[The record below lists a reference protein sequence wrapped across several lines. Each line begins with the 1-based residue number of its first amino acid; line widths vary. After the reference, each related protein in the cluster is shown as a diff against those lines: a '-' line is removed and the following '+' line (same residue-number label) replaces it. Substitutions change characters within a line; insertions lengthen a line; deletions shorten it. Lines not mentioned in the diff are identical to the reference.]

1 MSSEFEVWL
10 TEDNG
15 NRFQLLDTFISLAYT
30 RVLNSIGRLTLVMPS
45 DFNIRIAKIDRK
57 IEVWR
62 KPSTGVQSFENAFFI
77 RRPLTRTRA
86 DGVTNF
92 RLHAPDLTELL
103 SRRIIAYTAGSSQA
117 EKSDFADDMMKEIVE
132 ENLGASAVAARDY
145 TDAGLTIAGEVGLGP
160 SLEKSFSRRNVL
172 DTIKD
177 LSDAAREAG
186 TEVYF
191 DVVQVQPAIGANN
204 AVLEFRTYIDQR
216 GQDRRVGIGGEP
228 IQIGLEFGNLEFPDF
243 EEDYSEEVN
252 FVYAGGQG
260 EGEDRL
266 IQTASDDP
274 RINISLWNRREIFRD
289 ARHQQNPASVLD
301 TAESRL
307 IQGRPKQRFSGELIS
322 IPGSEYGK
330 DWGFGDRITVIYE
343 GRQMEAMI
351 RAVSVS
357 LDQTGDESIRGLLEV
372 TSVQG

>member
-15 NRFQLLDTFISLAYT
+15 SRFQLLDNFISVSYT
-30 RVLNSIGRLTLVMPS
+30 RVLNSVGRLTLVMPS
-45 DFNIRIAKIDRK
+45 DFDIRIAKIDRK

-62 KPSTGVQSFENAFFI
+62 KPATGVQSLENAFFI
-77 RRPLTRTRA
+77 RRPLTRTKA

-92 RLHAPDLTELL
+92 RLHAPDLIELL
-103 SRRIIAYTAGSSQA
+103 SRRIIAYTAGIPQA
-117 EKSDFADDMMKEIVE
+117 EKSDFADDMMKEIVD
-132 ENLGASAVAARDY
+132 ENFGPSAGIIRDL
-145 TDAGLTIAGEVGLGP
+145 TDAGLTIAADVSLGP

-172 DTIKD
+172 DVIKD
-177 LSDAAREAG
+177 LSDAAREVG

-216 GQDRRVGIGGEP
+216 GQDRRVGVGGNP

-260 EGEDRL
+260 EGEDRV

-274 RINISLWNRREIFRD
+274 RINISLWNRREVFRD
-289 ARHQQNPASVLD
+289 ARHQQTPASVLD

-330 DWGFGDRITVIYE
+330 DWGFGDRLTVIYE

-357 LDQTGDESIRGLLEV
+357 LDQIGDESIRGLLEV
-372 TSVQG
+372 TSV

>member
-1 MSSEFEVWL
+1 MPSEFEVWL
-10 TEDNG
+10 TEDSG
-15 NRFQLLDTFISLAYT
+15 RRFQLLEGFISLSYT

-45 DFNIRIAKIDRK
+45 DFDVSIAKIDRK

-62 KPSTGVQSFENAFFI
+62 KPATGAQSLENAFFI
-77 RRPLTRTRA
+77 RRPLTRTKVN
-86 DGVTNF
+86 GVTNF

-117 EKSDFADDMMKEIVE
+117 EKSGFADDMMKEIVE
-132 ENLGASAVAARDY
+132 ENLGASAIAARDL
-145 TDAGLTIAGEVGLGP
+145 TDAGFTIAADVSLGP

-172 DTIKD
+172 DVIND

-191 DVVQVQPAIGANN
+191 DVVQSSPAIGVDN
-204 AVLEFRTYIDQR
+204 ATLEFRTYIDQR
-216 GQDRRVGIGGEP
+216 GQDRRVGVGGEP

-260 EGEDRL
+260 EGEDRV

-274 RINISLWNRREIFRD
+274 RINISIWNRREIFRD

-372 TSVQG
+372 TNVQG

>member
-10 TEDNG
+10 TEDTG
-15 NRFQLLDTFISLAYT
+15 SRFQLLNNFVWIGYT
-30 RVLNSIGRLTLVMPS
+30 RVLNGIGRLTLVMPS
-45 DFNIRIAKIDRK
+45 DFDISIAKIDRK

-62 KPSTGVQSFENAFFI
+62 KPSTGVQSLENAFFI
-77 RRPLTRTRA
+77 RRPVTRTRA

-92 RLHAPDLTELL
+92 RLHAPDPNELL
-103 SRRIIAYTAGSSQA
+103 SRRIVAYTAGSSQA
-117 EKSDFADDMMKEIVE
+117 EKFDFADDMMKEIVD
-132 ENLGASAVAARDY
+132 ENLGPSAGAARDL
-145 TDAGLTIAGEVGLGP
+145 TNAGFTIAGSVSLGP
-160 SLEKSFSRRNVL
+160 SLEKSFARRNVL
-172 DTIKD
+172 DVIKD

-191 DVVQVQPAIGANN
+191 DVVQAQPAVGAVN

-216 GQDRRVGIGGEP
+216 GQDRRVGSGGNP

-243 EEDYSEEVN
+243 EEDYNEEVN

-260 EGEDRL
+260 EGEDRV

-274 RINISLWNRREIFRD
+274 RINISLWNRREVFRD
-289 ARHQQNPASVLD
+289 ARHQHNPDSVLA

-330 DWGFGDRITVIYE
+330 DWGFGGRVTVIYE
-343 GRQMEAMI
+343 GRQLDAMV

-357 LDQTGDESIRGLLEV
+357 LSQEGNESIRGLLEV